1 MMMTTQMMG
10 TMMPTLSVIPEPTRG
25 RESGAEVAVGVLVGA
40 VLACLP
46 VAIAV
51 VVMGVRT
58 CMRLRA
64 AKRGRAEES
73 EKENPEGESG
83 GGTGRP
89 LLPGQG
95 KTWKTLVH
103 LFLIMRNCEIQMEA
117 ERDEETE
124 IEISKDK
131 ERDE

>member
-1 MMMTTQMMG
+1 MEKRKRSGEKIRQNYGLKADENDGDDNDGDKDVTKDDSN
-10 TMMPTLSVIPEPTRG
+10 PFRCSEPTRG

-58 CMRLRA
+58 CMRIRA

-73 EKENPEGESG
+73 EKESTEGEG
-83 GGTGRP
+83 GTGTGRP

-95 KTWKTLVH
+95 KRRACLWFPGV
-103 LFLIMRNCEIQMEA
+103 
-117 ERDEETE
+117 
-124 IEISKDK
+124 
-131 ERDE
+131 